1 MTTTND
7 SNKQFKED
15 VKKQTNELLL
25 LLLKKTGVKKQD
37 LYEMITREFI
47 KENLYLLTPAERKH
61 FNSLA
66 L

>member
-1 MTTTND
+1 MASTTE
-7 SNKQFKED
+7 SEKKFKQD
-15 VKKQTNELLL
+15 VKKQTNELLV

-47 KENLYLLTPAERKH
+47 KENLYLLTPDERKH

>member
-1 MTTTND
+1 MATTTE
-7 SNKQFKED
+7 SEKKFKQD
-15 VKKQTNELLL
+15 VKKQTNELLV

-47 KENLYLLTPAERKH
+47 KENLYLLTPDERKH

>member
-1 MTTTND
+1 MTETD
-7 SNKQFKED
+7 KKFKED
-15 VKKQTNELLL
+15 VKKQTNELLV
-25 LLLKKTGVKKQD
+25 LLLKKTGVKKHD

>member
-1 MTTTND
+1 METVTKTD
-7 SNKQFKED
+7 KEFKED
-15 VKKQTNELLL
+15 VKKQTNELLV

-37 LYEMITREFI
+37 LYAMITREFI